1 MYKIE
6 ELLLIFLILLS
17 ISDFFEILPADL
29 SYIKKI
35 ISWTALGYLLYK
47 ASLTK
52 IFFNNSNKHIDLL
65 LIISYFMLTL
75 KNIILFSSEVL
86 EEFVI
91 FHDFQEFIIDNASF
105 LEFYSLILG
114 SVLILILAIYSAFSI
129 TVKKPS
135 LMHIIHEEGKPNNL
149 RKILERIIVTYLVYI
164 AFFVIVFNLITEWL
178 VMAIDAPLVMISI
191 LFYLFIVIRHYE
203 KFDINHLIYKVGKS
217 GEKFY
222 EKFISMFHYKNT
234 ILLGI
239 SGMLVLHLLT
249 DALSFVIHYI
259 LNFEE
264 TIYLSQL
271 GQGHDALPSLFLE
284 QVKNKLALEQFSLF
298 FVYLLNTIGILSLLL
313 LPSFLW
319 YIAYTKNKFNIG
331 KLKISLILTSIFVFF
346 ISPIFEI
353 VRLTNKAILGVDI
366 KTNLAKN
373 MLFNDFFQV
382 LFFALIFSL
391 MIFFLQS
398 YYKKQILHIIIIK
411 TILFFMY
418 YIYLFFTSLSLYFI
432 EIIRLLFT
440 TSTFILSFHF
450 FIIFIITILFY
461 LAGFIMFI
469 DEIIKEKVYKK
480 IS

>member
-1 MYKIE
+1 
-6 ELLLIFLILLS
+6 
-17 ISDFFEILPADL
+17 
-29 SYIKKI
+29 
-35 ISWTALGYLLYK
+35 
-47 ASLTK
+47 
-52 IFFNNSNKHIDLL
+52 
-65 LIISYFMLTL
+65 
-75 KNIILFSSEVL
+75 
-86 EEFVI
+86 
-91 FHDFQEFIIDNASF
+91 
-105 LEFYSLILG
+105 
-114 SVLILILAIYSAFSI
+114 
-129 TVKKPS
+129 
-135 LMHIIHEEGKPNNL
+135 
-149 RKILERIIVTYLVYI
+149 
-164 AFFVIVFNLITEWL
+164 
-178 VMAIDAPLVMISI
+178 
-191 LFYLFIVIRHYE
+191 
-203 KFDINHLIYKVGKS
+203 
-217 GEKFY
+217 
-222 EKFISMFHYKNT
+222 MFHYKNT